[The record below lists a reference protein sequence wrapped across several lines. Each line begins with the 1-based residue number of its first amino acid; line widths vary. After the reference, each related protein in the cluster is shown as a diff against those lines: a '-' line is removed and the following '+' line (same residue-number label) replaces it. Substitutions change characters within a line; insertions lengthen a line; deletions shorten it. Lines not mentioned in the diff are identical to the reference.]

1 MRHPGSLV
9 VSLVVVLVVLSA
21 GCLGG
26 SNGTGQLTV
35 EQVDELPTGEGAV
48 SFDNLSSNQKSV
60 FEKALATDGSATL
73 HKGTDR
79 NEFIDPGYVRYDGKL
94 YRTSVAVP

>member
-1 MRHPGSLV
+1 MRLGVSLAVLLLV
-9 VSLVVVLVVLSA
+9 VTA

-35 EQVDELPTGEGAV
+35 ERVDELPQGEGAV
-48 SFDNLSSNQKSV
+48 SYDNLSPEQKDA
-60 FEKALATDGSATL
+60 FQRALGEGGSTTI

-79 NEFIDPGYVRYDGKL
+79 NEFVDPGYVRYDGGI
-94 YRTSVAVP
+94 YRTAVAVQ

>member
-1 MRHPGSLV
+1 MRLTGSFT

-35 EQVDELPTGEGAV
+35 EVVDELPAGEGAV
-48 SFDNLSSNQKSV
+48 SFENLSSKQQSV
-60 FEKALATDGSATL
+60 FQQALETDGSATIQ
-73 HKGTDR
+73 KGTDR
-79 NEFIDPGYVRYDGKL
+79 NEFIDPGYVRYDGNI

>member
-1 MRHPGSLV
+1 MRLTGSV
-9 VSLVVVLVVLSA
+9 TVSLVVVLVVLSA

-35 EQVDELPTGEGAV
+35 EAVDELPAGEGAV
-48 SFDNLSSNQKSV
+48 SFENLSPEQQSV
-60 FEKALATDGSATL
+60 FQQALKTDGGATIQ
-73 HKGTDR
+73 KGTDR
-79 NEFIDPGYVRYDGKL
+79 NEFIDPGYVRYDGSV

>member
-1 MRHPGSLV
+1 MRLG
-9 VSLVVVLVVLSA
+9 VSLVVVFVVLTA

-35 EQVDELPTGEGAV
+35 EQVDELPQGEGAV
-48 SFDNLSSNQKSV
+48 SYDNLSPEQKDA
-60 FEKALATDGSATL
+60 FQRALDEDGSVTI

-79 NEFIDPGYVRYDGKL
+79 NEFIDPGYVRYDGGI
-94 YRTSVAVP
+94 YRTAVAVP